1 MLTKRKQC
9 LAQRALRHEGSN
21 EGKEFGMRKHGRS
34 GDDSSMGGGGGCS
47 NNHAPR
53 ATAAGNDEL
62 GGSERDGDGGD
73 GGDVVRGGHGGVGTR
88 LGGLG
93 AADERGRISFHRSSV
108 PASLSLRFPHPIS
121 GLRGPSVPF
130 SKKLAGPDRGWS
142 LKKKS

>member
-93 AADERGRISFHRSSV
+93 AADERGIGRRGQITSCLVSALRDGGAAPADHFFVRSS
-108 PASLSLRFPHPIS
+108 LRQITS
-121 GLRGPSVPF
+121 S
-130 SKKLAGPDRGWS
+130 S
-142 LKKKS
+142 